1 VTKDL
6 AVPRPPDAADRRTR
20 PSDDGVK
27 LGTVSR
33 GADKELRI
41 RAKEFNGH
49 PFIDVREWSR
59 QAADQDW
66 WPVKGRGV
74 TIKMRE
80 VADVIAALEAARPLI
95 TAWSER

>member
-1 VTKDL
+1 MTGDAL
-6 AVPRPPDAADRRTR
+6 AIAQPPDKADRRTS
-20 PSDDGVK
+20 PTDDGVK

-33 GADKELRI
+33 GRDKELRI

-59 QAADQDW
+59 QAADQGW

-74 TIKMRE
+74 TIKLRE
-80 VADVIAALEAARPLI
+80 VAEVIAALEAAAADRR
-95 TAWSER
+95 AE